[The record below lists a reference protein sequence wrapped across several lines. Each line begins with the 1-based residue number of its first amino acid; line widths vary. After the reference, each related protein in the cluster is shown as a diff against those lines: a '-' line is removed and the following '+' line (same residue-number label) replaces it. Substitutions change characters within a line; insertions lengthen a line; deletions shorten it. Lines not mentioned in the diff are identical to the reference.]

1 MVRHNLGERMS
12 MVEMEINN
20 LNSKISTISIKMD
33 DIYVALLGDGQQNL
47 GALSRI
53 KTLEDFQITKE
64 KFNGWKQRVLSI
76 IIVLLSGLS
85 GYLLFF
91 R

>member
-1 MVRHNLGERMS
+1 MVKHNLGERMA
-12 MVEMEINN
+12 MVETEINN
-20 LNSKISTISIKMD
+20 LNGKISTISIKMD

-53 KTLEDFQITKE
+53 KSLEEFQITKE
-64 KFNGWKQRVLSI
+64 KFNNWKYKTLYTLI
-76 IIVLLSGLS
+76 TLLSGLS